1 VSRRPGSVAGDP
13 GHTMVTD
20 RQIRLL
26 RRKLEEGKTIQAAAV
41 AADISERSAHRWK
54 AGGLPSTA
62 KKKPRTWRTRQDPFA
77 EVWEGEIVPLLRA
90 DEACV
95 LQAIELV
102 RVLRER
108 HGESYHEGQVR
119 TLQRRIS
126 EWRALHGTGKEVFFE
141 QAHVPGREA
150 AIDFTNCS
158 ELGITIAGQL
168 FVHLLFELIL
178 SFSKWRW
185 VCLAFTET
193 FEALVYGIQGSL
205 WSLGGVPRVIR
216 SDNLSAATR
225 QLSGGGRELN
235 RRFAGVLEHY
245 GLQSTRIEPGESHQ
259 NGVVEKAHDT
269 LKSKIEQALVI
280 RGSRDF
286 DSPEQYEVFVLDV
299 VAQLNTRCSD
309 RLTQERVCLQPLPSS
324 RVPDYTTYRAMVR
337 SWSTIHFANRTYSV
351 PSRLIGREVEVRQYA
366 DKIEVLYHDKV
377 TEVMPRLRGD
387 QWYRIDY
394 RHVIWSLVR
403 KPGAFTRYRYREEL
417 FPSFVFRQAYDT
429 LVKARGERA
438 DVEYVRILHLAAST
452 FEADVEAA
460 LAVLLEQGI
469 RLDYMAVKALVAPQK
484 TEVPVVHI
492 PPPDLATYDQLLA
505 YAGGER

>member
-1 VSRRPGSVAGDP
+1 VSRRSGSVAGDL

-26 RRKLEEGKTIQAAAV
+26 RRKLEEGKTIQAAAA
-41 AADISERSAHRWK
+41 AADLSERSAHRWK
-54 AGGLPSTA
+54 HGVLPSMA
-62 KKKPRTWRTRQDPFA
+62 KKPRTWRTRQDPFA
-77 EVWEGEIVPLLRA
+77 QVWDGEIVPLLRA
-90 DEACV
+90 DEGCI
-95 LQAIELV
+95 LQATELV
-102 RVLRER
+102 QMLRER
-108 HGESYHEGQVR
+108 HGESYHQGQVR

-126 EWRALHGTGKEVFFE
+126 EWRALYAAGKEVFFE
-141 QAHVPGREA
+141 QEHIPGREA

-168 FVHLLFELIL
+168 FAHLFFELVL

-193 FEALVYGIQGSL
+193 FEALVHGIQGAL
-205 WSLGGVPRVIR
+205 WALGGVPRVIR

-225 QLSGGGRELN
+225 QLPGGGRELN

-245 GLQSTRIEPGESHQ
+245 GLQSTRIEPGQSHQ

-269 LKSKIEQALVI
+269 LKSKIEQALI
-280 RGSRDF
+280 LRASRDF
-286 DSPEQYEVFVLDV
+286 DSPEQYEMFVLGV
-299 VAQLNTRCSD
+299 VTQLNAKGSE
-309 RLTQERVCLQPLPSS
+309 RLAQERGYLQPLPTSQ
-324 RVPDYTTYRAMVR
+324 VPEYTTYRATVR
-337 SWSTIHFANRTYSV
+337 SWSTIHFAKRTYSV
-351 PSRLIGREVEVRQYA
+351 PSRLIGREVEVRQHA
-366 DKIEVLYHDKV
+366 DKIEVLYNDKV

-387 QWYRIDY
+387 RWYRIDY
-394 RHVIWSLVR
+394 RHIIWSLVR
-403 KPGAFTRYRYREEL
+403 KPGAFARYRHREEL
-417 FPSFVFRQAYDT
+417 FPSLVFRKAYDT
-429 LVKARGERA
+429 MVKARGERA

-460 LAVLLEQGI
+460 IAVLLEQGMQ
-469 RLDYMAVKALVAPQK
+469 LDYMAVKTLVAPQK

-492 PPPDLATYDQLLA
+492 PSPDLAPYDQLLS